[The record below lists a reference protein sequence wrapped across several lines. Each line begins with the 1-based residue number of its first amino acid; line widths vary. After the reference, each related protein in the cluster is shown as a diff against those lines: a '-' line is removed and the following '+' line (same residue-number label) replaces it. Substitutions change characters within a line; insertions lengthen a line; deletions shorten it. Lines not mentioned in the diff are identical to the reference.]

1 MTYKEENAIRKND
14 RWVHEY
20 TGEFKDGKW
29 DGFGKVILDNGDT
42 YEGQFKDGQP
52 VGLGKLTQH
61 YSKFPGEYEDIFK
74 NEW

>member
-1 MTYKEENAIRKND
+1 MTELKRRYSSNKLIEEG
-14 RWVHEY
+14 EY
-20 TGEFKDGKW
+20 TNGVLNGYW
-29 DGFGKVILDNGDT
+29 KVWSLTGQQIF
-42 YEGQFKDGQP
+42 EGQFKDGQP